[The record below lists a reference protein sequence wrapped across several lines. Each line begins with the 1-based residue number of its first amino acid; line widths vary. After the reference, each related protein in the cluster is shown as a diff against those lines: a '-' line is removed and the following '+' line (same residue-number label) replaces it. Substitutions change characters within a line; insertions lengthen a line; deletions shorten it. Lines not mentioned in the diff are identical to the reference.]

1 MNKKLIITV
10 LCLSAMTP
18 MMAQNITGRQG
29 DEYQGRTFGVCQC
42 SIIE

>member
-1 MNKKLIITV
+1 MYKKLIITA

-18 MMAQNITGRQG
+18 MMATEYHRQG